1 MTQTQKDKSKE
12 LRNRWNRAKQMLDE
26 KKISEIDAIMQTHGM
41 NISRTGF
48 MVVSLEMQQQGF
60 EGIPY
65 LDAKTY
71 KGWHE
76 SGFQVRK
83 GEKSTLGSITWVGVG
98 KKEPTP
104 AKPEGESGFLFP
116 KSYNLFH
123 RSQVDAIAS

>member
-1 MTQTQKDKSKE
+1 MTAKQKEHSKE
-12 LRNRWNRAKQMLDE
+12 LRDRWNQAKRLLTD
-26 KKISEIDAIMQTHGM
+26 KKINEIDAIMATHGM

-48 MVVSLEMQQQGF
+48 MVVSMDMKAQGF

-71 KGWHE
+71 KGWRE
-76 SGFQVRK
+76 NGFQVRK
-83 GEKSTLGSITWVGVG
+83 GEKSTLGSITWIGIG

-104 AKPEGESGFLFP
+104 DAPEGKRGFMMP

-123 RSQVDAIAS
+123 RTQVDAVPA

>member
-1 MTQTQKDKSKE
+1 MTAKQKEHSKE
-12 LRNRWNRAKQMLDE
+12 LRDRWNQAKRLLTD
-26 KKISEIDAIMQTHGM
+26 KKINEIDAIMATHDM

-48 MVVSLEMQQQGF
+48 MVVSMDMKAQGF

-71 KGWHE
+71 KGWRE
-76 SGFQVRK
+76 NGFQVRK
-83 GEKSTLGSITWVGVG
+83 GEKSTLGSITWIGIG

-104 AKPEGESGFLFP
+104 EAPEGKGGFMMP

-123 RSQVDAIAS
+123 RSQVDAVAV

>member
-1 MTQTQKDKSKE
+1 MTQKQKEHSKE
-12 LRNRWNRAKQMLDE
+12 LRDRWNRAKLMLDD
-26 KKISEIDAIMQTHGM
+26 KKISEIDAIMATHGL
-41 NISRTGF
+41 NISATGF
-48 MVVSLEMQQQGF
+48 MVVSMEMKQQGF
-60 EGIPY
+60 SGIPY

-71 KGWHE
+71 KGWRE
-76 SGFQVRK
+76 NGFQVRK

-104 AKPEGESGFLFP
+104 AKPEGENGFLFP